1 MDSAN
6 FWLWLGLVGMLLGSV
21 VIYAMTQKLR
31 KEDRHH
37 GYVALAITLVA
48 ATAYYALAT
57 HLGDFTFNGK
67 TVQAARYADWVITTP
82 LLLLGLLAVGLPTV
96 LKLKN
101 LNYRLGL
108 IIGILGLDVYMIA
121 TGFLAVLAKSRNAY
135 VWYGISCLAFIAITV
150 LLFSEVKKLSLHNGG
165 KNVAALYM
173 RLTYFLTV
181 VWIFYPIVWYFGNDG
196 MGTFSFTTENALYAI
211 LDVTAKVGFGLL
223 TISGVMRLQRD
234 VKPAAGESTID
245 AAALRQ

>member
-6 FWLWLGLVGMLLGSV
+6 VWLWFGLIGMLVGSF
-21 VIYAMTQKLR
+21 VIFVMTQLLR
-31 KEDRHH
+31 KEDQHH
-37 GYVALAITLVA
+37 GYVALSITLIA

-57 HLGDFTFNGK
+57 HLGDFSFNGK
-67 TVQAARYADWVITTP
+67 TVQVARYADWVITTP

-108 IIGILGLDVYMIA
+108 ILAILGLDIYMIL
-121 TGFLAVLAKSRNAY
+121 TGFLAVLANSNNSY
-135 VWYGISCLAFIAITV
+135 VWYAVSCGAFLAITL
-150 LLFSEVKKLSLHNGG
+150 LLFSEVRNLSLHNGG
-165 KNVAALYM
+165 KKVAALYM

-181 VWIFYPIVWYFGNDG
+181 VWIFYPVVWFLGNDG
-196 MGTFSFTTENALYAI
+196 TSTISYTTENALYAI

-223 TISGVMRLQRD
+223 TISGILSLQRD
-234 VKPAAGESTID
+234 IKPASGESTID
-245 AAALRQ
+245 AAASRQ